1 MTMKGQVMSKDIQ
14 TIDHIL
20 TSAVRIDS
28 SKIPASSLRALQ
40 KALRK
45 LTAHDCIVI
54 DRQTLK
60 EHRYI
65 GRAINAS
72 TESAESMVLYQD
84 SDENFYV
91 RSLSDFTKKFDF
103 KEYQG
108 ENREN

>member
-1 MTMKGQVMSKDIQ
+1 MKGQVMSKDIQ

-28 SKIPASSLRALQ
+28 SKISASSLKALQ
-40 KALRK
+40 KALHK

-60 EHRYI
+60 EYCYI

-108 ENREN
+108 ENREK

>member
-1 MTMKGQVMSKDIQ
+1 M
-14 TIDHIL
+14 
-20 TSAVRIDS
+20 
-28 SKIPASSLRALQ
+28 Q
-40 KALRK
+40 KALHN

-60 EHRYI
+60 EYCYI

-84 SDENFYV
+84 SDGNFYV

-108 ENREN
+108 ENKEK